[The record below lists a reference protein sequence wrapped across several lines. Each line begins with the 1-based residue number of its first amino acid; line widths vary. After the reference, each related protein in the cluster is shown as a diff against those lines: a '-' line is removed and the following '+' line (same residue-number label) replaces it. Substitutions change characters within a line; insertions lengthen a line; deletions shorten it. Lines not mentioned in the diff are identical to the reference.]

1 MNTPQLIAKLRSKGY
16 KITPQRIAICELILS
31 SKDHPTADQ
40 VYQKVKK
47 KYPSLSL
54 ATVYQALH
62 LLTEMGLLQELG
74 FSNGVSRYDPNTSP
88 HINIVC
94 KTCGKIQDYE
104 AEGVRVFWSKTVRD
118 LGFRPIGQRLDVYRY
133 CDQCLQSEKLPSN
146 MLV

>member
-1 MNTPQLIAKLRSKGY
+1 MNTQQLIAKLRSKGY
-16 KITPQRIAICELILS
+16 KVTPQRIAICELILS

-40 VYQKVKK
+40 VYRNVKK

-74 FSNGVSRYDPNTSP
+74 FSNGASRYDPNTSP

-94 KTCGKIQDYE
+94 EACGKIQDYE
-104 AEGVRVFWSKTVRD
+104 AEGVRVLWSKTVRG

-133 CDQCLQSEKLPSN
+133 CNQCLQSKTLP
-146 MLV
+146 L